1 MPMLPTNNSM
11 GNSLYSSVTS
21 INGVLYASQQ
31 LPRSLYSSMGGLV
44 PVTFYILSSHIV
56 LVKWF

>member
-44 PVTFYILSSHIV
+44 PVTFYRKSQVNIP
-56 LVKWF
+56 